1 MRPEVYLRVLRR
13 GWWVIALAALI
24 AGVIGYASQVGKP
37 KTYEASTRLAVTSL
51 PIDYFSDQLTANW
64 TQALEPYV
72 HNPNTV
78 QSAVDKGYLQPGDAA
93 FAYNAVTRSNRDNR
107 TVTIALT
114 DQDPARAAR
123 VVGALAHIVVDKN
136 KDDIAASDAEDKRL
150 SQSAQQNAVRTP
162 RLVVTSLDC
171 AAPSGGLFSPAVLPN
186 CPSPP
191 ATPNGPRT
199 KLTALAGLVLGAV
212 LGLIVVMGAAALDD
226 SLKGQD
232 DVQHYL
238 HVPVIATIPRRRAN
252 R

>member
-13 GWWVIALAALI
+13 GWWVIVLAALI
-24 AGVIGYASQVGKP
+24 AGVIGYASQAGKA
-37 KTYEASTRLAVTSL
+37 KTYEASTRLAITSV

-64 TQALEPYV
+64 TQALEPYI

-78 QSAVDKGYLQPGDAA
+78 QSAVDKGYLQAGDATL
-93 FAYNAVTRSNRDNR
+93 AYTAITRSNRDNR
-107 TVTIALT
+107 TVTIAVT
-114 DQDPARAAR
+114 NTDPARAAR
-123 VVGALAHIVVDKN
+123 VVGALAHIIVDKN
-136 KDDIAASDAEDKRL
+136 KDDIATLDAGDKGL
-150 SQSAQQNAVRTP
+150 SQSPQQNAVRTP

-171 AAPSGGLFSPAVLPN
+171 AAPSGGLFSQAVLPN

-199 KLTALAGLVLGAV
+199 KLTAAAGLVLGGV

-232 DVQHYL
+232 DVRHYL
-238 HVPVIATIPRRRAN
+238 RLPVVATIPRRRVN

>member
-24 AGVIGYASQVGKP
+24 AGVIGYASQIGKP

-114 DQDPARAAR
+114 DQNPARAAR

-238 HVPVIATIPRRRAN
+238 HVPVIATIPRRVN
-252 R
+252 RQ

>member
-24 AGVIGYASQVGKP
+24 AGVIGYASQIGKP

-64 TQALEPYV
+64 TQALEPYI

-78 QSAVDKGYLQPGDAA
+78 QSAVDKGYMQPGDAA
-93 FAYNAVTRSNRDNR
+93 FAYNVVTRSNRDNR
-107 TVTIALT
+107 TVAIAAT
-114 DQDPARAAR
+114 DRDSARAAR
-123 VVGALAHIVVDKN
+123 VVGALAHVIVDKN
-136 KDDIAASDAEDKRL
+136 KDDIAAQDAEDKRL

-171 AAPSGGLFSPAVLPN
+171 AAPSGGQFSPAVLPN
-186 CPSPP
+186 CPSSP

-199 KLTALAGLVLGAV
+199 KLTALAGLVLGGV

-232 DVQHYL
+232 DVGRYL
-238 HVPVIATIPRRRAN
+238 HLPVVATIPRRRAN

>member
-72 HNPNTV
+72 HNPNIV
-78 QSAVDKGYLQPGDAA
+78 QSALDKGYLQPGDAA